1 MKKLFF
7 IGLAVTAM
15 CASCSSD
22 DTVEVAKNSKAISF
36 SSFVD
41 KSVRATDTNLANLD
55 SISVYGWRDGDLLF
69 NAQTVTIADG
79 GAGSYSPVVYWEGG
93 KTYAFEAIAPHSG
106 ENGVTFAAAETGGKI
121 TFVNGAKTDLMY
133 SKVANITTDA
143 KISDPGTV
151 NFTFKHLLSRV
162 KFTFENGFNANDAAK
177 ITVKDVKITNAFK
190 NASITPNA
198 ENATWETVAG
208 SNNLLVDFG
217 KTKDDIIAQ
226 ESGETTQ
233 MYLIPVAQSAD
244 PSYSVTFTVELNQNG
259 VKSVY
264 NHKATIATGME
275 IGKSYNFTAKLD
287 SRNITDEDLLP
298 IKFEA
303 KVEDWADYA
312 GTDITNT
319 VQSVQ

>member
-106 ENGVTFAAAETGGKI
+106 ENGVAFAAAKTGGKI
-121 TFVNGAKTDLMY
+121 TFENDAETDLMY
-133 SKVANITTDA
+133 SKAADYTTGANINTAPDA
-143 KISDPGTV
+143 VK
-151 NFTFKHLLSRV
+151 FTFKHLLSRV
-162 KFTFENGFNANDAAK
+162 KFTFKNGFNANDAAK
-177 ITVKDVKITNAFK
+177 ITVKEVKITNAFK

-198 ENATWETVAG
+198 ENATWETVDG
-208 SNNLLVDFG
+208 SNNLSVNFG
-217 KTKDDIIAQ
+217 KTEDDIIAQ
-226 ESGETTQ
+226 ESGATTQ
-233 MYLIPVAQSAD
+233 MYLIPVAQ

-259 VKSVY
+259 VKSDY
-264 NHKATIATGME
+264 THTATITTGME
-275 IGKSYNFTAKLD
+275 IGKSYNFTATLD
-287 SRNITDEDLLP
+287 SSNITDDDDLYP
-298 IKFEA
+298 INFKAE
-303 KVEDWADYA
+303 VEDWVDYA
-312 GTDITNT
+312 GTNITTT
-319 VQSVQ
+319 VQ

>member
-55 SISVYGWRDGDLLF
+55 SISVYGWRGDDQLF
-69 NAQTVTIADG
+69 DAQTVTIADDG
-79 GAGSYSPVVYWEGG
+79 TGSYSPIVYWEGG

-106 ENGVTFAAAETGGKI
+106 KNGVTFVAAKTGGTI
-121 TFVNGAKTDLMY
+121 TFVNDAETDLMY
-133 SKVANITTDA
+133 SKAADKTTDANIT
-143 KISDPGTV
+143 SDPGTV

-162 KFTFENGFNANDAAK
+162 KFTFKNGFAVNDAAK

-198 ENATWETVAG
+198 VNATWETEAG
-208 SNNLLVDFG
+208 SNNLSVNFG
-217 KTKDDIIAQ
+217 KTADDIIAQ
-226 ESGETTQ
+226 ASGETTQ
-233 MYLIPVAQSAD
+233 MYLIPVAV
-244 PSYSVTFTVELNQNG
+244 PTYTVTFTVELNQNG
-259 VKSVY
+259 VKSDY
-264 NHKATIATGME
+264 THTATITTGME
-275 IGKSYNFTAKLD
+275 IGKSYNFTATLD
-287 SRNITDEDLLP
+287 SSNITDDDNLYP
-298 IKFEA
+298 INFKA
-303 KVEDWADYA
+303 TVEDWVDYA
-312 GTDITNT
+312 GTDITTT
-319 VQSVQ
+319 VQ